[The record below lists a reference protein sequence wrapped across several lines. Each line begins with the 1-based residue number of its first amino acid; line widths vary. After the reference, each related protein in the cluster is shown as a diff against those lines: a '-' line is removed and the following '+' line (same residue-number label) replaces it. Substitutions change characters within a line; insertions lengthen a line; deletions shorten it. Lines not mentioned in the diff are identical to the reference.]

1 MKPFSGIRIIDFTQA
16 HAGSLATMLL
26 ADMGAEVVKIER
38 AGSGD
43 LARYWAPFRGENSGY
58 YAFLNRGKK
67 SVSLDLS
74 KPEGK
79 QAVKALLAGADVVC
93 ENFKYGSMERM
104 GLTYEEVRAIKP
116 DVIYASLNGFG
127 QTGPMRR
134 SIGLDLHLQAM
145 SGVMDATGFPG
156 GDPVRVGVA
165 FGDHLSGT
173 YMAQAISL
181 ALLERAKTGRGQFI
195 DISILDALFSL
206 HREQLAQGVSGP
218 ARRGN
223 RSGTYA
229 PCGCYAAADGWFLL
243 YVTRDEQW
251 RALCAVLGLEQL
263 AGREDLA
270 GSAGRLAHED
280 ELAQIL
286 TQALASRPR
295 EELEQ
300 ALRAAGVPC
309 AAVRSAVQ
317 AMEDPRAQ
325 GLLAQVEDRAM
336 GPVRFPDSHF
346 HIDTIDTRVT
356 QGAPLRGEHTALYLA
371 QAGYDEKQLAALL
384 DSGAAETEVRP

>member
-43 LARYWAPFRGENSGY
+43 LARYWAPFRGESSGY

-79 QAVKALLAGADVVC
+79 QAVKALIAGADVVC

-134 SIGLDLHLQAM
+134 NIGLDLHLQAM
-145 SGVMDATGFPG
+145 GGVMDATGFPD

-181 ALLERAKTGRGQFI
+181 ALLERTKTGRGQFI

-206 HREQLAQGVSGP
+206 QREQLAQGAGGP
-218 ARRGN
+218 AGQPLRGI
-223 RSGTYA
+223 R
-229 PCGCYAAADGWFLL
+229 PLRLL
-243 YVTRDEQW
+243 SH
-251 RALCAVLGLEQL
+251 G
-263 AGREDLA
+263 
-270 GSAGRLAHED
+270 GRLA
-280 ELAQIL
+280 
-286 TQALASRPR
+286 P
-295 EELEQ
+295 
-300 ALRAAGVPC
+300 ALRHPGRAVAG
-309 AAVRSAVQ
+309 AVRRPGAG
-317 AMEDPRAQ
+317 RAGRPSGPGSQ
-325 GLLAQVEDRAM
+325 HRAH
-336 GPVRFPDSHF
+336 GP
-346 HIDTIDTRVT
+346 
-356 QGAPLRGEHTALYLA
+356 
-371 QAGYDEKQLAALL
+371 
-384 DSGAAETEVRP
+384 